1 MATVDQIKQLI
12 RHHYERSDE
21 KFRTTVLQIA
31 ASEAKLGHSTQARE
45 LKEILDKLGRGVV
58 LKLNSANS
66 LFDVTVP
73 SVRLEEIV
81 VSSDIKE
88 RINKILQ
95 EYRQREKLRRYGLGN
110 RSKILIEGP
119 SGTGKTMTASVIAC
133 ELNLSL
139 FTIQMDKLISKFMG
153 ETSSKLRQLFESIEQ
168 SPGVYLFDEFDAIGA
183 DRNFDNEVGEMRRVL
198 NAFLQLI
205 EGEAS
210 DSIIVAATNNSQML
224 DQALYR
230 RFDDVLHY
238 NLPTEKEIVHLFALK
253 LGSFFGTV
261 SIDTNTVK
269 AAQGLSQAEITRICD
284 ELVKSAILDDQAF
297 SNERLCVLIAE
308 RSRAYK
314 SKEA

>member
-1 MATVDQIKQLI
+1 MATVEQIKQLI

-21 KFRTTVLQIA
+21 KFKTTVLQIA
-31 ASEAKLGHSTQARE
+31 ASEAKLGHTTQARE
-45 LKEILDKLGRGVV
+45 LKEILDKISRGVV
-58 LKLNSANS
+58 LKLNPANS
-66 LFDVTVP
+66 LFDVTAP
-73 SVRLEEIV
+73 SVRLSDIV
-81 VSSDIKE
+81 VSSDIEE
-88 RINKILQ
+88 RINKILV
-95 EYRQREKLRRYGLGN
+95 EYRQREKLRKYGLSN
-110 RSKILIEGP
+110 RRKILIEGP

-133 ELNLSL
+133 ELSMSL
-139 FTIQMDKLISKFMG
+139 FTIQMDKLISKFMV

-183 DRNFDNEVGEMRRVL
+183 DRTFDNEVGEMRRVL

-238 NLPTEKEIVHLFALK
+238 SLPTEREIVHLFDLK

-261 SIDTNTVK
+261 SIDTKAIK

-284 ELVKSAILDDQAF
+284 ELIKAAILEDRHF
-297 SNERLCVLIAE
+297 SNAQLCVLISE
-308 RSRAYK
+308 RSSAYK